1 LPADARTTHDDEV
14 TAAFALIS
22 GTFGL
27 FLAVA
32 AAAASRNAPWLNR
45 LLAIRLGLRSRGV
58 AVAYLGTLA
67 LLFVVIAAMWLI
79 VPMGALRPSLD
90 LVLAFLLAGWLVAW
104 LVMLIFSGRV
114 RRRESRLPDV
124 GRPE

>member
-1 LPADARTTHDDEV
+1 MMPRV

-27 FLAVA
+27 FLAA
-32 AAAASRNAPWLNR
+32 AAAVTASRNAPWLNR

-67 LLFVVIAAMWLI
+67 LLFVVIAATWLI
-79 VPMGALRPSLD
+79 VPMGTLRSSLD

-114 RRRESRLPDV
+114 RRRESRLPGA